1 MKKKILLV
9 SPGTE
14 LESIDWI
21 DRYAKNIKHQ
31 PAYVAPLSIATV
43 AGLTPDRYDVQL
55 WDEAV
60 QGPAERNLDAGYDLV
75 GITGYSD
82 HLSRGLIVA
91 DAFRARGIPV
101 VLGGAGITAAPHKG
115 KDHADAIIVGEAE
128 ATWPRFLDDFD
139 AGRVLSIYRA
149 PLTAEI
155 GDAPPPRW
163 DSIAAI
169 MPDSYKSGSVETSRG
184 CPFDCEFCDV
194 WKKFGRK
201 MRTKPVPQVLDE
213 IRTLERI
220 GMKRIY
226 LATDNFIGAPKYAKE
241 VLRALAPMNRQFRYP
256 MSFMAELT
264 LTLAQDTEM
273 MALLAQA
280 NFTRVLIGLESTN
293 EDSLK
298 ETRKRQ
304 NLRGDMIA
312 KCRTI
317 ASYGIGI
324 TGSLIVGFDNDGIGV
339 FDDQA
344 KFIQE
349 ALIPIPR
356 LNILRALDG
365 TDLYDR
371 LGADGRL
378 IDMDKTYS
386 REELRSLTLP
396 TNLLFNKMRRSE
408 LYEGF
413 LALQE
418 QVWNWR
424 NFEPRTIGFIDN
436 FTNLP
441 DRGADDR
448 LDRVVPQLQATMRQ
462 LPEADAGAIDR
473 ILSHVRAKAPAYV
486 WEIAAETMI
495 QAYHAAQMPNMRKML
510 TRQVAIERRLEANG
524 GYVPLEIEPVVA
536 ESIAVPVLA

>member
-1 MKKKILLV
+1 LAKKILLV
-9 SPGTE
+9 SAGTE
-14 LESIDWI
+14 SESIDWV
-21 DRYAKNIKHQ
+21 DRHAKNIKHQ

-43 AGLTPDRYDVQL
+43 AGLTPDGYEVQL

-60 QGPAERNLDAGYDLV
+60 QGPAERNLDAGYDIV

-91 DAFRARGIPV
+91 DAFRARGITV

-115 KDHADAIIVGEAE
+115 KGHADSIIVGEAE
-128 ATWPRFLDDFD
+128 ATWPQFLRDFE
-139 AGRVLSIYRA
+139 AGRMAPIYRS
-149 PLTAEI
+149 PLTDRI

-163 DSIAAI
+163 DSISDI

-201 MRTKPVPQVLDE
+201 MRTKPVPQVLEE
-213 IRTLERI
+213 IKTLERI

-226 LATDNFIGAPKYAKE
+226 LATDNFIGAPKYAKD
-241 VLRALAPMNRQFRYP
+241 VLRALAPVNSKFRYP

-273 MALLAQA
+273 MELLAQA

-304 NLRGDMIA
+304 NLRGDMIE

-317 ASYGIGI
+317 GSYGFSIL
-324 TGSLIVGFDNDGIGV
+324 GSLIVGFDNDGHGV

-371 LGADGRL
+371 LRADGRL
-378 IDMDKTYS
+378 IDMEKTYS
-386 REELRSLTLP
+386 REELRSLTLHS
-396 TNLLFNKMRRSE
+396 NLIFRKMLRSE

-413 LALQE
+413 LGLQE
-418 QVWNWR
+418 RVWNWR
-424 NFEPRTIGFIDN
+424 NFEERTIGFIDN
-436 FTNLP
+436 FSNLP
-441 DRGADDR
+441 HRAPDDR
-448 LDRVVPQLQATMRQ
+448 LEAVATQIQARMHE
-462 LPEADAGAIDR
+462 LPEADGGVIDR
-473 ILSHVRAKAPAYV
+473 VISHARARAPSYA
-486 WEIAAETMI
+486 WEIAADTMVL
-495 QAYHAAQMPNMRKML
+495 AYHAAQMPRMRKML
-510 TRQVAIERRLEANG
+510 TRQVAIERRLEADG
-524 GYVPLEIEPVVA
+524 GYVCLEAAASPMP
-536 ESIAVPVLA
+536 VPVPA